1 VDPAQRD
8 PEFVQNPL
16 HQKPLHQNPLHR
28 LFSIGRGTR
37 MRNPANTLLL
47 VIGIA
52 VAIVGVIVANL
63 LPRLYTDMFESFGAE
78 LPALTRLFV
87 HGGGFLWVL
96 PLLVP
101 VLSSFVRVRT
111 PDDKRRG
118 IVALLLG
125 VAVGFAT
132 PMVCVL
138 SMYLPIFGL
147 AAGVDS

>member
-1 VDPAQRD
+1 
-8 PEFVQNPL
+8 
-16 HQKPLHQNPLHR
+16 
-28 LFSIGRGTR
+28 

-47 VIGIA
+47 VIGTA
-52 VAIVGVIVANL
+52 VAIVGVIAANMIPSL
-63 LPRLYTDMFESFGAE
+63 FTDLFENFGAD
-78 LPALTRLFV
+78 LPSLTRLFV
-87 HGGGFLWVL
+87 HGGGFLWVI

-125 VAVGFAT
+125 VAVGFAL
-132 PMVCVL
+132 PMLCLL